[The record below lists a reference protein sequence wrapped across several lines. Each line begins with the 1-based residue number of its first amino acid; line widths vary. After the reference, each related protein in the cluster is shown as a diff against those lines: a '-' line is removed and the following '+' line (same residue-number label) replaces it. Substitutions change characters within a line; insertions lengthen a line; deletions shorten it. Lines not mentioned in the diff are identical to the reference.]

1 MTAVAQL
8 AFDFTPP
15 RKTLD
20 ELILTPSA
28 PHDAGAPSPFEGV
41 GEQDEIEVTFHS
53 GEVLAGVYLTQVG
66 LHFLSLRGRD
76 LLPTI
81 EGPIEADAVGGVRVV
96 RTWAEIKAAR
106 FARWRGEIV
115 PGRAPATA
123 SDFEYRLELLARM
136 RAQCEDQARR
146 DELERQFN
154 DVADQIALAR
164 GKRAWLHAAAA
175 WALKSNAPPV
185 LADLWFA
192 DLASPSLMARP
203 RAQDFDPDPVVRRKR
218 AAKSLATARDP
229 MSISGRLSA
238 LKAAGL
244 KARIALA
251 GDDPTEHALIV
262 VDLAPRRKA
271 RFNALGR
278 RVDGKMMWVI
288 AWGGNWNDAGF
299 KAKRRATQMDAY
311 CVMTSL
317 MREGLKP
324 AGGLL

>member
-1 MTAVAQL
+1 MTAIAQL
-8 AFDFTPP
+8 SFDFAPP

-20 ELILTPSA
+20 ELIMAHRVP
-28 PHDAGAPSPFEGV
+28 DGAGGLSPFHGV
-41 GEQDEIEVTFHS
+41 AEQDEVEVTLHD
-53 GEVLAGVYLTQVG
+53 GTVLTGKYLTQIG
-66 LHFLSLRGRD
+66 LHFVAVRGNRIMPD
-76 LLPTI
+76 I
-81 EGPIEADAVGGVRVV
+81 EGPIAAEEVGGVRIL
-96 RTWAEIKAAR
+96 RPWTEIKAAN

-115 PGRAPATA
+115 PGRAPVTA

-136 RAQCEDQARR
+136 RAQTEDRTRR
-146 DELERQFN
+146 DELERQFD
-154 DVADQIALAR
+154 DVAGQVGLAR

-175 WALKSNAPPV
+175 WGLKSNAPPV

-203 RAQDFDPDPVVRRKR
+203 RPQDFDPVPAVRRKR
-218 AAKSLATARDP
+218 VAKPVATARDP

-251 GDDPTEHALIV
+251 GDDPSEHALIV

-271 RFNALGR
+271 RFNVLGK
-278 RVDGKMMWVI
+278 RVDGKMTWVI

-299 KAKRRATQMDAY
+299 KAKRRAKQLDAY
-311 CVMTSL
+311 RL
-317 MREGLKP
+317 MAGLFRQDRR
-324 AGGLL
+324 ASGALF

>member
-1 MTAVAQL
+1 MTAAAQL

-20 ELILTPSA
+20 ELIMAHCLP
-28 PHDAGAPSPFEGV
+28 DDGGALSPFHGV
-41 GEQDEIEVTFHS
+41 AEQDEIEVTLHD
-53 GEVLAGVYLTQVG
+53 GTVLVGKYLTQIG
-66 LHFLSLRGRD
+66 LHFVAVRGARVMPD
-76 LLPTI
+76 I
-81 EGPIEADAVGGVRVV
+81 EGPIAAEEVGGLRIIRPWVQ
-96 RTWAEIKAAR
+96 IKAEN
-106 FARWRGEIV
+106 FARWRGELV
-115 PGRAPATA
+115 PGRAPVTA

-136 RAQCEDQARR
+136 CAQCEDQARR

-218 AAKSLATARDP
+218 AAKSVATARDP

-299 KAKRRATQMDAY
+299 KAKRRATQLDAY
-311 CVMTSL
+311 GVMTNL
-317 MREGLKP
+317 MRQGLKP
-324 AGGLL
+324 TGGLL